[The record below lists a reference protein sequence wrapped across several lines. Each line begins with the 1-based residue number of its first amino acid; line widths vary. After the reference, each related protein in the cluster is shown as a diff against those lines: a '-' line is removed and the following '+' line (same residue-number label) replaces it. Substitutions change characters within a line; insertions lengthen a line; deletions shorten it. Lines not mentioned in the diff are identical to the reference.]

1 MSSSDA
7 FLAKIKIAMA
17 CGVVLMVIVGS
28 ASYFAIQR
36 LIETAQSRVRTED
49 TLVVVERV
57 VSGIKTAEASLRQYL
72 LSGNPADHAG
82 FDKALADLGTA
93 TARARNANPIP
104 ELVELDELIARRTIV
119 ARQAIA
125 ARREAGPAAA
135 AAILGS
141 DASRQSRR
149 RTDELLEAAR
159 GREGETW
166 RDAQAM
172 AERSAQWAQ
181 GFIVAGS
188 LLFFAMLAWV
198 VYVVKHYEKVRKIG
212 EAQLRDSEAMS
223 RSITEGMAEAVITTT
238 PDDIVLEANAAAL
251 QLFGYE
257 RGELLGRDVS
267 ELVPERLRRQYKEF
281 TSVMR
286 ARPGAFRIAG
296 REVLAQRKDGTEFLV
311 SVSFGDVQVGGR
323 RLFTALMHDIT
334 ESKLIGEALRASES
348 QLRQVTDTVPALI
361 AYLDTDQRFRFHNR
375 AYEESF
381 GLGFDQI
388 AGRPLAD
395 VLGPQVYE
403 TVRERVGE
411 VLAGHTVR
419 YERTQLTP
427 QGEQRHYAMQ
437 YFPRYGEGA
446 DAGKVIG
453 FFSLGTD
460 ITELRRI
467 DRMKTEFVSTV
478 SHELRT
484 PLTSIRGSLGLI
496 SGGVAGELP
505 DAVKSLVGIAKN
517 NCERLIRLINDIL
530 DSEKIESGKLRL
542 DLQVL
547 DLRQLVQQ
555 ALAANEGFATQHGVS
570 LVIRAPDT
578 PLHVRID
585 GDRMTQVL
593 TNLLSNAVK
602 FSPPGN
608 PVEVRLSRTARKV
621 RAEVVDAGPGI
632 PEEFSGR
639 IFQKFSQA
647 DSSDTRQKGG
657 TGLGLN
663 ISRALIEKM
672 GGTIGFSSKAGVG
685 TTFFFEV
692 PEWANPVPLLQP
704 LRAQAMS
711 SRPRILVCEGDADVA
726 RLISLM
732 LGKAGF
738 DSDMAHSAEQ
748 ALACLASNTYDAV
761 TLDLKLPGQNGV
773 AFIGRLR
780 EDESTRN
787 LPVVVISAMA
797 EQGRLQ
803 FNRKP
808 HTVSDWLKKPIDEQL
823 LIHSLRRAVAS
834 PDSGKPRI
842 LHVEDDLDIQRI
854 TAAIAQDFA
863 SFEFA
868 ATLHEARARLRE
880 QPFDLVLLD
889 LALGSQSGW
898 DLFEDIDALDPR
910 PPVIVFSASD
920 VDPADGLQADAVLV
934 KAHTSNTELLHT
946 IQRVLQIPGDPG
958 PTRPQALSEAP

>member
-1 MSSSDA
+1 MSSSTA
-7 FLAKIKIAMA
+7 FLTKIKVAMA
-17 CGVVLMVIVGS
+17 GGVVLMVIVGA

-72 LSGNPADHAG
+72 LSGNPADQEG
-82 FDKALADLGTA
+82 FEKALADLGNA
-93 TARARNANPIP
+93 TARARNANSIP
-104 ELVELDELIARRTIV
+104 ELAELDELIARRTTV

-125 ARREAGPAAA
+125 ARQETGQAAAA
-135 AAILGS
+135 AAIMGS
-141 DASRQSRR
+141 GGSRQSRQ

-159 GREGETW
+159 GREGQSW

-181 GFIVAGS
+181 GFIIAGS

-198 VYVVKHYEKVRKIG
+198 VYVVKHYEGVRKRG

-238 PDDIVLEANAAAL
+238 ADDIVLEANAAAL

-257 RGELLGRDVS
+257 RDEVVGRDVS
-267 ELVPERLRRQYKEF
+267 ELVPERLRPQYKAF
-281 TSVMR
+281 TSIMR
-286 ARPGAFRIAG
+286 SRPEAFRIAG
-296 REVLAQRKDGTEFLV
+296 REVIAQRKDGTEFRV
-311 SVSFGDVQVGGR
+311 SVSFGDVYAGGR

-334 ESKLIGEALRASES
+334 ESKRISDALRASES

-361 AYLDTDQRFRFHNR
+361 AYLDTAQRFRFHNR

-381 GLGFDQI
+381 GLSFEQI
-388 AGRPLAD
+388 DGRPLAD
-395 VLGPQVYE
+395 VLGPEVYE
-403 TVRERVGE
+403 TVRERVDE

-419 YERTQLTP
+419 YERTQLTSE
-427 QGEQRHYAMQ
+427 GEHRHYAMQ

-446 DAGKVIG
+446 DADKVIG

-505 DAVKSLVGIAKN
+505 EAVKSLVGIAKN

-542 DLQVL
+542 DLQVV

-555 ALAANEGFATQHGVS
+555 TLAANEGFATQHGVS
-570 LVIRAPDT
+570 LAIRAPDA

-602 FSPPGN
+602 FSPAGS
-608 PVEVRLSRTARKV
+608 PVEVRLSRTGRKV

-672 GGTIGFSSKAGVG
+672 GGTIGFSSKPGVG
-685 TTFFFEV
+685 TTFFFEL
-692 PEWANPVPLLQP
+692 PEWSNPVPLLQP
-704 LRAQAMS
+704 LRQQPPS
-711 SRPRILVCEGDADVA
+711 SRPRILICEGDADVA
-726 RLISLM
+726 RLISMM

-738 DSDMAHSAEQ
+738 DSDMTCSAEQ
-748 ALACLASNTYDAV
+748 ALACLASNSYDAV
-761 TLDLKLPGQNGV
+761 TVDLKLPGQNGV
-773 AFIGRLR
+773 AFIGQLR
-780 EDESTRN
+780 EDERTRN

-823 LIHSLRRAVAS
+823 LIQSLRRAVAS
-834 PDSGKPRI
+834 LDSGKPRI

-854 TAAIAQDFA
+854 TAAIAHDFA

-880 QPFDLVLLD
+880 HPFDLVLLD

-898 DLFEDIDALDPR
+898 DLLEDIDALEPR
-910 PPVIVFSASD
+910 PPVIVFSAGD
-920 VDPADGLQADAVLV
+920 VDPADGRQADAVLV
-934 KAHTSNTELLHT
+934 KAHTSNTELLNT

-958 PTRPQALSEAP
+958 PTRPQALN

>member
-1 MSSSDA
+1 MSSSGA
-7 FLAKIKIAMA
+7 FLTKIKIAVASGFLLMA
-17 CGVVLMVIVGS
+17 VVGA
-28 ASYFAIQR
+28 ASYVTIRQ

-49 TLVVVERV
+49 TLVMLERV
-57 VSGIKTAEASLRQYL
+57 ASGVRTAESTLRQYL
-72 LSGNPADHAG
+72 LSGSPQDLEG
-82 FDKALADLGTA
+82 FERARADL
-93 TARARNANPIP
+93 RAVRTRTREAKVLRESAEI
-104 ELVELDELIARRTIV
+104 DELIGRRAVI
-119 ARQAIA
+119 ANQAILARKERGPEA
-125 ARREAGPAAA
+125 AGAV
-135 AAILGS
+135 LGGE
-141 DASRQSRR
+141 ASRQLRQ
-149 RTDELLEAAR
+149 RTDELLEGAR
-159 GREGETW
+159 NREAQMW
-166 RDAQAM
+166 RNAQAV

-181 GFIVAGS
+181 GFIIAGS
-188 LLFFAMLAWV
+188 LLFFGMLAWV
-198 VYVVKHYEKVRKIG
+198 VYVVKHYEDVRKRG
-212 EAQLRDSEAMS
+212 EARLRDSEVMS
-223 RSITEGMAEAVITTT
+223 RSITEGMAEGVITANF
-238 PDDIVLEANAAAL
+238 DDVVVEANAAAL
-251 QLFGYE
+251 KLFGYSKE
-257 RGELLGRDVS
+257 EIIGLDVGLLI
-267 ELVPERLRRQYKEF
+267 PQHLRKQYKDFAAMLRAE
-281 TSVMR
+281 SKPLVVSGHEMR
-286 ARPGAFRIAG
+286 G
-296 REVLAQRKDGTEFLV
+296 LRKDGVQFAV
-311 SVSFGDVQVGGR
+311 SVSFGEVQVGGH
-323 RLFTALMHDIT
+323 RLFTALIRDIT
-334 ESKLIGEALRASES
+334 ESRRISEALRASES

-381 GLGFDQI
+381 GLNSEQI

-403 TVRERVGE
+403 AVRDRVAE

-419 YERTQLTP
+419 YERTQVTP
-427 QGEQRHYAMQ
+427 EGERRHYAMQ
-437 YFPRYGEGA
+437 YFPRYGEGN
-446 DAGKVIG
+446 DAARVIG

-505 DAVKSLVGIAKN
+505 DAVKTLVAIAKN

-542 DLQVL
+542 DLQVT

-570 LVIRAPDT
+570 LVMRAPDE

-602 FSPPGN
+602 FSPAGS
-608 PVEVRLSRTARKV
+608 PVEVRLSRTAQKV

-704 LRAQAMS
+704 PRLHAMT
-711 SRPRILVCEGDADVA
+711 SRPRILICEADPDVA
-726 RLISLM
+726 KLISMM

-738 DSDMAHSAEQ
+738 DSDMTFSAEQ
-748 ALACLASNTYDAV
+748 ALASLASNSYDAV
-761 TLDLKLPGQNGV
+761 TVDMKLPGQNGA

-780 EDESTRN
+780 ADEKTRH

-797 EQGRLQ
+797 EQGQLQ

-808 HTVSDWLKKPIDEQL
+808 YTVSDWLKKPIDEQL
-823 LIHSLRRAVAS
+823 LIHSLRRAVAGV
-834 PDSGKPRI
+834 DCGKPRI

-854 TAAIAQDFA
+854 TAAIAHDFA

-910 PPVIVFSASD
+910 PPVIVFSAGE

-934 KAHTSNTELLHT
+934 KAHTSNTELLNT

-958 PTRPQALSEAP
+958 PTRPQALS